1 MSLTDKVRRK
11 RKDKRAD
18 IGKTEYRPGQKLYI
32 WKVGRGGG
40 EKKVEEDIVKKKE

>member
-1 MSLTDKVRRK
+1 MLFIDKVRRK
-11 RKDKRAD
+11 RKDKRVD
-18 IGKTEYRPGQKLYI
+18 IGKIEYRLGQKLYI